1 MITIRRQLLGLGFVA
16 ASSLLA
22 LHSAHALSG
31 PTAIT
36 IDGGPIGSLSL
47 SGGADGYAYGLTD
60 TNSGQQTVGANIGN
74 ALIQL
79 QKTSGVLQFN
89 IEVGSTSGLTLGALG
104 FDGRG
109 HVSGTS
115 ISSYATGP
123 LSVGSI
129 TIAPPNS
136 PVTLTAGHLGSL
148 EGYEAT
154 ADWYNPTELNT
165 AIWYTQNSN
174 ATGVQANI
182 TEGPVTAEVQ
192 FGDGFDTG
200 VWNFAQALV
209 TYTIDANNVANV
221 YGAANLGRTGLN
233 AHTYGGDTVA
243 EFGTNYINSDM
254 IGGFYSFTAGN
265 LNVIPEVQYVFAKV
279 DHQAAIDKSTSNL
292 AAAVFGTYA
301 FANTPYSVGGWVEY
315 EKSQGSQYSWF
326 IGPNSEAVGASVA
339 PTWQYKDLFARA
351 NAGAIYLL
359 NNSAS
364 GPGTSYGYGNNG
376 SGKFQFIGTLEAGLL
391 F

>member
-36 IDGGPIGSLSL
+36 IDGGPLGSLSL
-47 SGGADGYAYGLTD
+47 SGGADGYAYGITD
-60 TNSGQQTVGANIGN
+60 TNSGQQTSGANVGN
-74 ALIQL
+74 AIIQL

-89 IEVGSTSGLTLGALG
+89 IEVGSTSGLTLGASS

-109 HVSGTS
+109 HINGTS
-115 ISSYATGP
+115 INAYATGP
-123 LSVGSI
+123 LYVGSI

-154 ADWYNPTELNT
+154 VDWYNPSELNT
-165 AIWYTQNSN
+165 VLWYVQNSN

-221 YGAANLGRTGLN
+221 YAAANLGRTGLN
-233 AHTYGGDTVA
+233 AHSYSQSTVA
-243 EFGTNYINSDM
+243 SFGTNYINSDM

-265 LNVIPEVQYVFAKV
+265 LNVIPEVQYVVAKV
-279 DHQAAIDKSTSNL
+279 DHQVAIDKTTSNI

-301 FANTPYSVGGWVEY
+301 FANTPYSIGGWVEY

-326 IGPNSEAVGASVA
+326 IGPNSEAVGAALS

-364 GPGTSYGYGNNG
+364 GPGTSYGYGNSGN
-376 SGKFQFIGTLEAGLL
+376 GKFQFIGTLEAGLL

>member
-22 LHSAHALSG
+22 LHSAHALTG

-36 IDGGPIGSLSL
+36 IDGGPLGSLSL
-47 SGGADGYAYGLTD
+47 SGGADGYAYAVTD
-60 TNSGQQTVGANIGN
+60 TAPGQQTVGANIEN

-89 IEVGSTSGLTLGALG
+89 IEVGSTASLTLGAPS

-109 HVSGTS
+109 HISETS
-115 ISSYATGP
+115 VNTFDTGP
-123 LSVGSI
+123 LYIGSI
-129 TIAPPNS
+129 TVAPPNS
-136 PVTLTAGHLGSL
+136 PVTVTAGHIASL

-154 ADWYNPTELNT
+154 VDWYNPSQLATD
-165 AIWYTQNSN
+165 IFFVQNSN
-174 ATGVQANI
+174 ATGVQANL
-182 TEGPVTAEVQ
+182 TEGPVSVAVQ
-192 FGDGFDTG
+192 FGDGFDTN

-209 TYTIDANNVANV
+209 TYTIDSNNVLNV

-243 EFGTNYINSDM
+243 EFGPNYINSDM
-254 IGGFYSFTAGN
+254 LGAFYSYTIGS
-265 LNVIPEVQYVFAKV
+265 LNVVPEVQYVFAKV
-279 DHQAAIDKSTSNL
+279 DHQVGIDKSTANL
-292 AAAVFGTYA
+292 GAAVFGTYS
-301 FANTPYSVGGWVEY
+301 FANTPYSIGGWVEY
-315 EKSQGSQYSWF
+315 EKSQGSQFTWF
-326 IGPNSEAVGASVA
+326 VGPNSEAIGAAIS
-339 PTWQYKDLFARA
+339 PTWQYKYLFARA

-364 GPGTSYGYGNNG
+364 GPGTTFGYGSNG
-376 SGKFQFIGTLEAGLL
+376 LGKFQFTGTLEAGLL